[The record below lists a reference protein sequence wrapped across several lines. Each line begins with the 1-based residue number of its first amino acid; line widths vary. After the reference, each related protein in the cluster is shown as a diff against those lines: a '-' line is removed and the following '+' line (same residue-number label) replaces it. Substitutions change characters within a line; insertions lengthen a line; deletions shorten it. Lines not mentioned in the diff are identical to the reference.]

1 MAGARGHGS
10 ALELFAG
17 RRGRFFATLLLAELG
32 AAMQG
37 IAYSTVLPVVA
48 DDLDGAALYGATL
61 AAGSIAAVLMLSVTG
76 VVLAR
81 VRPATVLL
89 GATALYVVGV
99 ALAVTA
105 PTMGWVLAGT
115 LVRGVSA
122 GLLGGFG
129 TSALGALYDE
139 RERPRVFGLFAFVWI
154 LPSVVGPVLNAAI
167 VESAGWRWAFA
178 WPAALVLGARV
189 LMGRYVG
196 AIPWDRGRQPSQLGT
211 GLLVAAGL
219 GVGAW
224 GSGQGGTL
232 GATVLVVG
240 LAAAAG
246 GFVAFVVR
254 GSRGDGAP
262 VRALLAFGATCAA
275 FFGMYELF
283 SLAVVEGLE
292 EPLWWA
298 SAALTG
304 GLLGWSLAGLRP
316 RPAARP
322 DRALVGSALVL
333 AGAAGVVVALAWA
346 GGAGALAL
354 VVGAAVTAGVGMGLA
369 YPLLSAAPFDVTA
382 PERVTAVGP
391 QIAFAETAGTAWSA
405 LLCGGIYSL
414 AAAGHAPHRAVLLA
428 YVTAAALAVVAV
440 VAVARR
446 RLSPGR

>member
-1 MAGARGHGS
+1 MARARRHEGT
-10 ALELFAG
+10 LELFAG
-17 RRGRFFATLLLAELG
+17 RRGRFLATLLLAELG

-48 DDLDGAALYGATL
+48 DDLDGASLFGATL
-61 AAGSIAAVLMLSVTG
+61 AAGNIAAVLMLSVTG

-81 VRPATVLL
+81 VRPAQVLL
-89 GATALYVVGV
+89 VATVMYVVGV
-99 ALAVTA
+99 ALAVAA
-105 PTMGWVLAGT
+105 PTMAWVLAGT
-115 LVRGVSA
+115 VVRGISA

-129 TSALGALYDE
+129 TSALGALYDA
-139 RERPRVFGLFAFVWI
+139 RERARVFGLFAFVWI
-154 LPSVVGPVLNAAI
+154 LPAIIGPILNAA
-167 VESAGWRWAFA
+167 VAESAGWRWAFA
-178 WPAALVLGARV
+178 WPAFLILGARL

-196 AIPWDRGRQPSQLGT
+196 AIPWARCTQPSQLGT

-219 GVGAW
+219 AVGAW
-224 GSGQGGTL
+224 GSGHGGPV
-232 GATVLVVG
+232 GSVVLVVG
-240 LAAAAG
+240 LTVAVG

-254 GSRGDGAP
+254 GSRDDAAP

-275 FFGMYELF
+275 FFGMYELL
-283 SLAVVEGLE
+283 SLAVVEGLG

-304 GLLGWSLAGLRP
+304 GLVGWSFAGLRP

-322 DRALVGSALVL
+322 DRALVGISLVV
-333 AGAAGVVVALAWA
+333 AGTAGVAVALARP
-346 GGAGALAL
+346 GASAALPL
-354 VVGAAVTAGVGMGLA
+354 VVVAAVTAGVGMGLA

-405 LLCGGIYSL
+405 LLGGGVYSL
-414 AAAGHAPHRAVLLA
+414 AAASHAPPDAVLLA
-428 YVTAAALAVVAV
+428 YVAATAIGVVAV

-446 RLSPGR
+446 RRGPD